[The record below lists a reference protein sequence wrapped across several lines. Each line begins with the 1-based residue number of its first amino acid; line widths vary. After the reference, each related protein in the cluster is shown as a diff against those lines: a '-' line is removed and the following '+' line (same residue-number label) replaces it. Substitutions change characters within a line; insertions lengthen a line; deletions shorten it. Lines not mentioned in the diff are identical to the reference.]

1 MEYKVGSLA
10 NLISGVK
17 SPSASMESKLF
28 RNIEDKGKKVSIK
41 YQAVHKP
48 KKEKAK
54 RKFTEEDVS
63 VRHDKRQKI
72 V

>member
-1 MEYKVGSLA
+1 MEYKVGSLT

-17 SPSASMESKLF
+17 SPSALMESKLF
-28 RNIEDKGKKVSIK
+28 RNVEDKGKKVNIQ

-54 RKFTEEDVS
+54 RKITEEGVS
-63 VRHDKRQKI
+63 VRHNKRQKI

>member
-1 MEYKVGSLA
+1 MEFKVGSLA

-17 SPSASMESKLF
+17 SPSAAAKSKLF
-28 RNIEDKGKKVSIK
+28 RNVEEEGKKVNIK
-41 YQAVHKP
+41 YQAVHKS

-54 RKFTEEDVS
+54 RKITEEDVS
-63 VRHDKRQKI
+63 VKHNKRQKI

>member
-1 MEYKVGSLA
+1 MEYKGGSLA

-17 SPSASMESKLF
+17 SHYDTMESKMF
-28 RNIEDKGKKVSIK
+28 RNVKDKGKKVSIK

-54 RKFTEEDVS
+54 RKFTEEGVS

>member
-17 SPSASMESKLF
+17 SPSASVESKLF
-28 RNIEDKGKKVSIK
+28 RNVEDEGQKVSIK
-41 YQAVHKP
+41 YQAVRKP

-54 RKFTEEDVS
+54 RKFTEEGVS
-63 VRHDKRQKI
+63 VTHDKRQKI

>member
-10 NLISGVK
+10 NLISGLK
-17 SPSASMESKLF
+17 SPSASVESKLF
-28 RNIEDKGKKVSIK
+28 RNVENEGKKVSIK
-41 YQAVHKP
+41 YQAMHKP

-54 RKFTEEDVS
+54 RMFTEEGVS

>member
-17 SPSASMESKLF
+17 SPFAPVESKLF
-28 RNIEDKGKKVSIK
+28 RNAEDKGKKVSIK
-41 YQAVHKP
+41 YQAVQKP
-48 KKEKAK
+48 KKAKAK
-54 RKFTEEDVS
+54 RKFTEEGVS

>member
-17 SPSASMESKLF
+17 SPSASVGSKLF
-28 RNIEDKGKKVSIK
+28 RNVENKGKKVNIK
-41 YQAVHKP
+41 YQDVRKP

-54 RKFTEEDVS
+54 RKFTEEVVS
-63 VRHDKRQKI
+63 VRHDKRQKT